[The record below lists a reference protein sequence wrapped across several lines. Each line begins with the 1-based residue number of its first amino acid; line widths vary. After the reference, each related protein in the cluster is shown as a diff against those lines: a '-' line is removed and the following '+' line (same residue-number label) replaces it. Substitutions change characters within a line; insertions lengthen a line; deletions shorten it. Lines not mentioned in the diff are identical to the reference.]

1 MGRKSA
7 KGKERKLKRKEE
19 NEITEHLWKL
29 VAEANK
35 IDDPLAPLVSFQKY
49 TKNDLNLTI
58 SCHKRENVDEDILQ
72 WALDLTRTN
81 MEALY
86 EESGWGWKDREKLQ
100 ELKDDNA
107 RYLIVK
113 NEEENPVAFIHFR
126 FDLDYGQP
134 VVYCYEI
141 QLEPE
146 VRRKGLGYFLM
157 QILQLFAIK
166 NSLFKVSATILRIN
180 DQSMDFFMKKLK
192 FTEDETSPDDECYLI
207 VSKLARV
214 KN

>member
-7 KGKERKLKRKEE
+7 KGKERKLRRKEE

-49 TKNDLNLTI
+49 NKNGLNLTI
-58 SCHKRENVDEDILQ
+58 SCHKRESMEEDILL
-72 WALDLTRTN
+72 WALNLTKSN
-81 MEALY
+81 MESLY
-86 EESGWGWKDREKLQ
+86 EESGWGWKDRDKLQ
-100 ELKDDNA
+100 EMKDDNA

-113 NEEENPVAFIHFR
+113 NEDETPVAFIHFR

-141 QLEPE
+141 QLESE
-146 VRRKGLGYFLM
+146 VRNKGLGFFLM

-166 NSLFKVSATILRIN
+166 
-180 DQSMDFFMKKLK
+180 
-192 FTEDETSPDDECYLI
+192 
-207 VSKLARV
+207 
-214 KN
+214 

>member
-7 KGKERKLKRKEE
+7 KGKERKLRRKEE

-49 TKNDLNLTI
+49 NKNGLNLTI
-58 SCHKRENVDEDILQ
+58 SCHKRESVEEDILL
-72 WALDLTRTN
+72 WALNLTKSN
-81 MEALY
+81 MESLY
-86 EESGWGWKDREKLQ
+86 EESGWGWKDRDKLQ
-100 ELKDDNA
+100 EMKDDNA

-113 NEEENPVAFIHFR
+113 NEDEKPVAFIHFR

-141 QLEPE
+141 QLESE
-146 VRRKGLGYFLM
+146 VRNKGLGFFLM

-180 DQSMDFFMKKLK
+180 DKSMDFFMRKLK
-192 FTEDETSPDDECYLI
+192 FTEDETSPDDECYMI

-214 KN
+214 KT